1 MNLEYVWLKFILLKG
16 EPGKEHELGKGKA
29 KVSSLRE
36 SDQRE
41 VILNIKKKCFI
52 KLFLSYWS
60 SNYVNCFH
68 RVSC

>member
-41 VILNIKKKCFI
+41 VILNIKKKNV
-52 KLFLSYWS
+52 L
-60 SNYVNCFH
+60 
-68 RVSC
+68 